1 MRINY
6 EALAMLIAIIVILI
20 VLVWRIYSWIRCIYL
35 KAPQNIAS
43 EAKKCLIFYFL
54 AISIIES
61 LNYYLGRVLDY
72 EGILI
77 DIYFILSY
85 NIKYILHTFL
95 AVVIFWSIFYSKI
108 KEINKADQS
117 KYIEDIVCE
126 TLDSKEFATALRTSL
141 PRGENDNKNGLDFIP
156 FLLHRLDEK
165 RISYQKSTNRF
176 LISLI
181 SMGLVFIFTIS
192 FFGYII
198 INTSSSG
205 VYKYTSILSNEI
217 DAISINIHNSNK
229 SLLNYLQ
236 NEGIKTENIP
246 IDLKD
251 GELLKARSKIDELIG
266 LGYAINLKYY
276 LYELPEKKFNK
287 TSNQKIEDNLTMSKV
302 IKKIDIYLDSLVYNK
317 AEIENALELAQ
328 KASEEIIEEIHKP
341 EFLRDDLIKRLS
353 ISLIVA
359 TFFIAILRYLSNL
372 YRSHYAEL
380 IKTEEQDMFIRKF
393 YVAYKGSSDDNSSKD
408 KIVEAFLSKDHDLH
422 GNNSSRLG
430 SEEVGIIG
438 ELLKSIGRK
447 I

>member
-1 MRINY
+1 M
-6 EALAMLIAIIVILI
+6 
-20 VLVWRIYSWIRCIYL
+20 
-35 KAPQNIAS
+35 
-43 EAKKCLIFYFL
+43 
-54 AISIIES
+54 
-61 LNYYLGRVLDY
+61 
-72 EGILI
+72 
-77 DIYFILSY
+77 
-85 NIKYILHTFL
+85 
-95 AVVIFWSIFYSKI
+95 
-108 KEINKADQS
+108 
-117 KYIEDIVCE
+117 
-126 TLDSKEFATALRTSL
+126 
-141 PRGENDNKNGLDFIP
+141 
-156 FLLHRLDEK
+156 
-165 RISYQKSTNRF
+165 
-176 LISLI
+176 
-181 SMGLVFIFTIS
+181 
-192 FFGYII
+192 
-198 INTSSSG
+198 
-205 VYKYTSILSNEI
+205 
-217 DAISINIHNSNK
+217 
-229 SLLNYLQ
+229 
-236 NEGIKTENIP
+236 
-246 IDLKD
+246 
-251 GELLKARSKIDELIG
+251 
-266 LGYAINLKYY
+266 
-276 LYELPEKKFNK
+276 
-287 TSNQKIEDNLTMSKV
+287 

>member
-1 MRINY
+1 MRVNY
-6 EALAMLIAIIVILI
+6 EALVMLIAIIIFLI
-20 VLVWRIYSWIRCIYL
+20 TIIWRIYSWIKSIYL
-35 KAPQNIAS
+35 KSPKNIGT
-43 EAKKCLIFYFL
+43 EIKKHLTFYFL
-54 AISIIES
+54 AIVFIES
-61 LNYYLGRVLDY
+61 LSYYIRNNLDAQNVLI
-72 EGILI
+72 E
-77 DIYFILSY
+77 IYIIISY
-85 NIKYILHTFL
+85 NIEYILHIFI
-95 AVVIFWSIFYSKI
+95 AVVLFWGIFYDKG
-108 KEINKADQS
+108 KEINKGDKS

-126 TLDSKEFATALRTSL
+126 TLDSKDFATALRTSL

-181 SMGLVFIFTIS
+181 SMGLVFVFTIS

-205 VYKYTSILSNEI
+205 VYKYTSSLNDEI
-217 DAISINIHNSNK
+217 KNISINITKKNK
-229 SLLNYLQ
+229 SLEEFLAD
-236 NEGIKTENIP
+236 EGIKKDNIS
-246 IDLKD
+246 IDLE
-251 GELLKARSKIDELIG
+251 GEKLSRAIEEIDKLIKSQD
-266 LGYAINLKYY
+266 IIELKYF
-276 LYELPEKKFNK
+276 LRNLPKKNNYDMKEKNVKKFSPLAVINIIN
-287 TSNQKIEDNLTMSKV
+287 SYSDSRIDSKF
-302 IKKIDIYLDSLVYNK
+302 
-317 AEIENALELAQ
+317 EIERALELA
-328 KASEEIIEEIHKP
+328 KEASSEIIEEIHKP

-372 YRSHYAEL
+372 YKSHYAEL